1 MNGAGKTRSTEKN
14 YGGSKMKDAL
24 AAIRRAD
31 DEREKEEVAALIA
44 QLTPEETSRII
55 ERMRAL
61 LNEQQEKQ
69 EVAG

>member
-1 MNGAGKTRSTEKN
+1 MKN
-14 YGGSKMKDAL
+14 AL

-44 QLTPEETSRII
+44 QLTPEETNRII
-55 ERMRAL
+55 ERMRTL